1 MISFILNSTQKTF
14 EGDENLSLLKYLRE
28 YEGITSPKDGCSCQA
43 YCGTCMV
50 ELNGKVVLSCVIP
63 MKKVNGGEVI
73 TIEGFPEHLKDLLGK
88 IFVEKGAVQCGFCTP
103 GFLMR
108 TKILLETN
116 PNATRKE
123 IIDSLKFNL
132 CRCTGYVKIVDAI
145 EFAAKVLRGE
155 EKFILKPQTGK
166 VGTRYPKYQAFE
178 TAIGFRPFVC
188 DLKFDGMLHGA
199 LKFSDYPRAKI
210 IKIDISEAEKLKG
223 VIKIFTAKD
232 VPGKRNIG
240 LIVDDW
246 DLMIAEGEITRYIGD
261 VLAEVAAETEEIAR
275 EAVKKIKVEY
285 EVLDALTDVHKAL
298 DSDIKIHKSGNLLD
312 ECVIYRGG
320 DAGEVIKNSD
330 YKVSRTFETQ
340 IIEHAYLEPE
350 CAVALPWSDVGVQ
363 VYSQSQG
370 VYEDKRQI
378 SELLGLSEEKAN
390 VILVPNGGG
399 FGGKEDMSVQGHA
412 ALMSYILKK
421 PIRVAF
427 TRDESIMFHPKRHPL
442 YMEYQVGC
450 DKHGLL
456 TAVKAR
462 IKGDSGA
469 YASVGM
475 KVLERAAGH
484 STGAYNVPV
493 VDVIS
498 QTIYTNNIP
507 CGAMRGF
514 GVPQTAFAMESCI
527 DELCEMGNFDR
538 WKFRYDNALVNGSKT
553 ATGQVLKGGVGVRE
567 TLLAIKNV
575 FYKAKYAGISCG
587 IKNAGI
593 GNGMPD
599 FSNIKIEIKS
609 PEHIVVH
616 HGWTEMGQGVH
627 TMALQTFCEETGI
640 NPEFVEVKV
649 DTKFAVET
657 GMTTASRGTSLVGNA
672 IIETCK
678 SLKKDLETKSLAELS
693 GKIYEGSWIYNK
705 TTKPGAPGEVITHYS
720 YSYAAQLVILN
731 GKGKVAKVIAA
742 HDAGKIMNPT
752 LFEGQIEGSVC
763 MGLGYA
769 LTEELVLKD
778 GKPLSTRYRDLGL
791 YKAKDMPEVVVI
803 GVEVKDPLG
812 PYGAKGVGEIGM
824 VPTAGAVANALYQ
837 FDGIRRTK
845 LPMKKLKEI
854 KDKL

>member
-1 MISFILNSTQKTF
+1 LKVHFNLNSIAKTF

-28 YEGITSPKDGCSCQA
+28 YEGLTSPKDGCSCQA

-50 ELNGKVVLSCVIP
+50 ELNGKAVLSCVIP
-63 MKKVNGGEVI
+63 MKKVNGGEVV

-108 TKILLETN
+108 TKVLLEAN

-155 EKFILKPQTGK
+155 ERFIPKPQTGK

-188 DLKFDGMLHGA
+188 DLKFDGILHGA

-210 IKIDISEAEKLKG
+210 IKIDTGEAEKMKG
-223 VIKIFTAKD
+223 VIKIFTSKD
-232 VPGKRNIG
+232 ITGKRNVG

-261 VLAEVAAETEEIAR
+261 VLAEVAAETAEIAK
-275 EAVKKIKVEY
+275 EAVEKIKVEY
-285 EVLDALTDVHKAL
+285 EVLDALTNVHKAL

-320 DAGEVIKNSD
+320 DAGDVIKNSD
-330 YKVSRTFETQ
+330 YKVSRIFETQ

-350 CAVALPWSDVGVQ
+350 CAVALPWHDDGVQ

-378 SELLGLSEEKAN
+378 SELLGLSEEKVN

-421 PIRVAF
+421 PVRVAF

-450 DKHGLL
+450 DKNGLL

-514 GVPQTAFAMESCI
+514 GVPQTAFAIESCI

-538 WKFRYDNALVNGSKT
+538 WKFRYDNALVNGSRT

-567 TLLAIKNV
+567 TLLAIKNE

-587 IKNAGI
+587 IKNTGI

-640 NPEFVEVKV
+640 NTEFVEVKV

-678 SLKKDLETKSLAELS
+678 SLKKDMETKSLAELL
-693 GKIYEGSWIYNK
+693 GKIYEGSWIYDK

-731 GKGKVAKVIAA
+731 DKGKVEKVIAA

-791 YKAKDMPEVVVI
+791 YKAKDMPEIVVI

-845 LPMKKLKEI
+845 LPMKNKNNM
-854 KDKL
+854 

>member
-1 MISFILNSTQKTF
+1 MISFTLNSDQKTF
-14 EGDENLSLLKYLRE
+14 NGDENISLLKYLRE

-50 ELNGKVVLSCVIP
+50 ELNGKAVLSCVTP
-63 MKKVNGGEVI
+63 MKKVKSGNVI
-73 TIEGFPEHLKDLLGK
+73 TIEGLHEHLRQILGK

-108 TKILLETN
+108 TKVLLETN
-116 PNATRKE
+116 PNPTRKE
-123 IIDSLKFNL
+123 ILDALKFNL
-132 CRCTGYVKIVDAI
+132 CRCTGYIKIVEAI
-145 EFAAKVLRGE
+145 EYASKVMSGE
-155 EKFILKPQTGK
+155 ERYAPKTQTGK
-166 VGTRYPKYQAFE
+166 VGTRYPKYQAYE

-188 DLKFDGMLHGA
+188 DLKFNGMLHGA
-199 LKFSDYPRAKI
+199 LKFSDHPRAIVK
-210 IKIDISEAEKLKG
+210 KIDFTEAEKIKG

-246 DLMIAEGEITRYIGD
+246 DLMIAEGETTRYIGD
-261 VLAEVAAETEEIAR
+261 VLAGVVAETEDIAR

-285 EVLDALTDVHKAL
+285 EILKALTDLHEALKSEIKVHPK
-298 DSDIKIHKSGNLLD
+298 GNLLD
-312 ECVIYRGG
+312 ECIIYRGG
-320 DAGEVIKNSD
+320 DAEEVIKNSD
-330 YKVSRTFETQ
+330 YKVSRVFETQ

-350 CAVALPWSDVGVQ
+350 CAVALPWEKDGIRVH
-363 VYSQSQG
+363 SQSQG
-370 VYEDKRQI
+370 VYEDQRQI
-378 SELLGLSEEKAN
+378 SELLGLPEEKVN

-412 ALMSYILKK
+412 ALFAYLLKK
-421 PIRVAF
+421 PVRVAY
-427 TRDESIMFHPKRHPL
+427 TRDESIMCHPKRHPL

-450 DKHGLL
+450 NKQGIL

-462 IKGDSGA
+462 ILGDSGA

-484 STGAYNVPV
+484 ATGAYNVPV

-498 QTIYTNNIP
+498 KTIYTNNIP

-514 GVPQTAFAMESCI
+514 GVPQSVFAMESCI
-527 DELCEMGNFDR
+527 DELCELGNFDR

-553 ATGQVLKGGVGVRE
+553 ATGQILKSGVGVRE
-567 TLLAIKNV
+567 TLLAVKDE
-575 FYKAKYAGISCG
+575 FYKTKYAGLACG
-587 IKNAGI
+587 IKNTGI

-599 FSNIKIEIKS
+599 FSNVKIEFKS
-609 PEHIVVH
+609 PTHIVIH

-627 TMALQTFCEETGI
+627 TMALQSFCEETGI
-640 NPEFVEVKV
+640 DPEFVEVIV
-649 DTKFAVET
+649 DTKYAAVT

-678 SLKKDLETKSLAELS
+678 PLKEDLKTKSLAELS
-693 GKIYEGSWIYNK
+693 GKVYEGSWIYDK
-705 TTKPGAPGEVITHYS
+705 TTKPGDPGEVITHYS
-720 YSYAAQLVILN
+720 YSYATQLVALN
-731 GKGKVAKVIAA
+731 DKGQVEKVIAA

-752 LFEGQIEGSVC
+752 LFEGQMEGSVC

-778 GKPLSTRYRDLGL
+778 GRPVSTKYKDLGL

-812 PYGAKGVGEIGM
+812 PFGAKGVGEIGM

-845 LPMKKLKEI
+845 LPMKKK
-854 KDKL
+854 KK